1 MRRCLHTATEVLK
14 DIAVNATN
22 VEEYVRETLGEDTCD
37 ARRSVSD
44 PNIPNIATSGSSSS
58 NRPPR
63 PGPKGPCSFD
73 KGLSSTYPHYK
84 YRVSS
89 SDSIRCA
96 LYRCSMVRAAVAA
109 HSTRSSV
116 TE

>member
-1 MRRCLHTATEVLK
+1 MLK

-44 PNIPNIATSGSSSS
+44 PNIPGVTTATTSSSS
-58 NRPPR
+58 SANRPPR

-73 KGLSSTYPHYK
+73 KGLSSTYPHFK

-89 SDSIRCA
+89 CGNTSQLVC
-96 LYRCSMVRAAVAA
+96 RCSSEA
-109 HSTRSSV
+109 SSSGD
-116 TE
+116 TCAQHTGLSEQQL

>member
-1 MRRCLHTATEVLK
+1 
-14 DIAVNATN
+14 
-22 VEEYVRETLGEDTCD
+22 VRETLGEDTCD

-44 PNIPNIATSGSSSS
+44 PNIPSAATSSSS
-58 NRPPR
+58 GTNRPPR

-89 SDSIRCA
+89 SGNNIHL
-96 LYRCSMVRAAVAA
+96 LY
-109 HSTRSSV
+109 T
-116 TE
+116 